1 MPDMVPIERESIRL
15 VDWSGHTDFGRTEVF
30 APKTEDEVVALVQG
44 CRAARKKLR
53 VVGLRTSWD
62 ALWYC
67 KDVMMASD
75 RLDAIK
81 EIDVAGRTVTCE
93 VGVPLSV
100 LHPALWEKGLTLNCA
115 PGSTG

>member
-1 MPDMVPIERESIRL
+1 MPDMEPIERESIRL
-15 VDWSGHTDFGRTEVF
+15 VDWSGHTDYGRTEVF
-30 APKTEDEVVALVQG
+30 APKTEGEVVALVRG
-44 CRAARKKLR
+44 CRTARKKLR
-53 VVGLRTSWD
+53 VVGLRTSWN

-100 LHPALWEKGLTLNCA
+100 LHPALWEKGLTLNLRL
-115 PGSTG
+115 GSTG